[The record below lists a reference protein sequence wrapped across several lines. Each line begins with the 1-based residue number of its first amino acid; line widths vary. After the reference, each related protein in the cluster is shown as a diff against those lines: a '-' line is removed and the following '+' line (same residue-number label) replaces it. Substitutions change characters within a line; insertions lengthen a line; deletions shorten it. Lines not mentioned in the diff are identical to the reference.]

1 MPDPKE
7 VKKRETETELGAV
20 KGMRDIVAEDFFA
33 FQGFFEKAA
42 EIALYYGFSPIETPI
57 LEHES
62 LFTRAVGEGTDIVS
76 KEMYALKT
84 RGGDHLALRPE
95 FTAPIMRAY
104 VERGLQSQPQPVSL
118 YSFGPLFRHDKP
130 QRGRY
135 RQFYQFDL
143 EMLGTPKSIADAMV
157 IKLMLLI
164 LEEAGLQNLN
174 LRINSIGDKECR
186 GNYRRELA
194 NYYKKNLRTI
204 CPDCRERLKTNPL
217 RVLDCKDPRCQEV
230 KASAPASISYLCGPC
245 KAHFKEVLEYL
256 DEMGIEY
263 EIDNTLVR
271 GLDYYTRTVFE
282 ITEPVASESAATISG
297 ESAATA
303 PLAVAGGGR
312 YDYLARALGHK
323 KDVPAVGGAIGVDR
337 IMLSPQFVPHHP
349 RIVKKPK
356 AFFIQLSFDAKLK
369 SMAAIEIL
377 RKARIPVAQSISK
390 DSLGA
395 QLAIAEKMQVPYTII
410 LGQKEAIDNTV
421 IVRNMQNRS
430 QDVVPLAKLGEY
442 VKGLK

>member
-1 MPDPKE
+1 MAE
-7 VKKRETETELGAV
+7 AKKKSDDAELATV
-20 KGMRDIVAEDFFA
+20 KGMRDLTAEEYFA
-33 FQGFFEKAA
+33 LQGFYEKAA

-62 LFTRAVGEGTDIVS
+62 LFTRSVGETSDIVT
-76 KEMYALKT
+76 KEMYSVKT
-84 RGGDHLALRPE
+84 RGGGELALRPE

-104 VERGLQSQPQPVSL
+104 IEQGFQSQPQPVSL
-118 YSFGPLFRHDKP
+118 YAAGPLFRHDKP

-135 RQFYQFDL
+135 RQFHQFDL
-143 EMLGTPKSIADAMV
+143 EMLGTPKSIADALI
-157 IKLMLLI
+157 IKLIILI
-164 LEEAGLQNLN
+164 LEEAGLKDLK
-174 LRINSIGDKECR
+174 LRVNTIGDKECR

-230 KASAPASISYLCGPC
+230 KAGAPAALSYLCAPC

-256 DEMGIEY
+256 DEMGLEY

-271 GLDYYTRTVFE
+271 GLDYYSRTVFE
-282 ITEPVASESAATISG
+282 ITEPPASLTAEISPDG
-297 ESAATA
+297 EPASTL

-312 YDYLARALGHK
+312 YDYLARSLGHK
-323 KDVPAVGGAIGVDR
+323 KDIPAVGAAIGVDR
-337 IMLSPQFVPHHP
+337 IMLSPQFAPHAP

-356 AFFIQLSFDAKLK
+356 VFFIQLSFDAKLK
-369 SMAAIEIL
+369 SMAVIEAL
-377 RKARIPVAQSISK
+377 RKAKIPMAQSLSK

-395 QLAIAEKMQVPYTII
+395 QLGIAEKLQVPYTLI
-410 LGQKEAIDNTV
+410 LGQKEAIENTV

-430 QDVVPLAKLGEY
+430 QDVVPFGKLAEY
-442 VKGLK
+442 VKSLK